1 MAEFHR
7 YAVHAVPRP
16 GELVD
21 FGVRWLGWDAESG
34 RACARPE
41 VDGLPRPV
49 EALTAGARR
58 YGFHGTLKPPFRLA
72 GGSTREALEGDLA
85 ALAERLSPV
94 VLDGLK
100 LARIGGFL
108 ALVSGGEAPGLA
120 ALAARVVSALDH
132 HRAPPDAAELARRRA
147 AGLSVAQEQNLARW
161 GYPYVMDTFRFHF
174 TLTDRLPEGE
184 SDAVRAAL
192 ASHLGP
198 LLSSPVP
205 LADLCLFAEDRGGM
219 FHLLNRY
226 ALAA

>member
-1 MAEFHR
+1 MGSWH
-7 YAVHAVPRP
+7 
-16 GELVD
+16 
-21 FGVRWLGWDAESG
+21 WCLG
-34 RACARPE
+34 
-41 VDGLPRPV
+41 
-49 EALTAGARR
+49 
-58 YGFHGTLKPPFRLA
+58 
-72 GGSTREALEGDLA
+72 
-85 ALAERLSPV
+85 
-94 VLDGLK
+94 
-100 LARIGGFL
+100 
-108 ALVSGGEAPGLA
+108 A